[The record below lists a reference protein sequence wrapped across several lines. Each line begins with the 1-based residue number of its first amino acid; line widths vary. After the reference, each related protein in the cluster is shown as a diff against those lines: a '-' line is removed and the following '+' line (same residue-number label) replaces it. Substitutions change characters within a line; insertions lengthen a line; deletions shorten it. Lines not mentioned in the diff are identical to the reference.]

1 MYEFLFRQ
9 KQELAFA
16 EWNAYGGM
24 QTVCLPLILSI
35 FNICAGASAH
45 SGSSL
50 TRWPKQLRNL
60 TPLIWEV
67 RYHAAVL
74 LVAAHR
80 TSHRANETT
89 EMNPGRRCSSSAARM
104 LAMTEIVSWKDKVAC
119 VGADEAG
126 ARSRQLKAL

>member
-16 EWNAYGGM
+16 EWNAYGL

-60 TPLIWEV
+60 TQLIWEV
-67 RYHAAVL
+67 RYHVAVL
-74 LVAAHR
+74 LVPAHR
-80 TSHRANETT
+80 TSYRANEITQ
-89 EMNPGRRCSSSAARM
+89 MNSGRRCSSSAARTM
-104 LAMTEIVSWKDKVAC
+104 ACTEIVSWKNEVR
-119 VGADEAG
+119 G
-126 ARSRQLKAL
+126 RQLKAR